1 MRIRSIASSIATR
14 RVTCEELVER
24 VRQASASSLPPRQIE
39 KVIKRLRML
48 FRIAGSRDRYERGDG
63 ERSGNFV
70 RRAAREALAKA
81 DLLPGD
87 IETRPVCRRRS
98 RLGGARHVEL
108 LHARPG
114 AVERRRMPEL
124 AAGVVHLLPLSEERR
139 LQAHP
144 DPQRRVQR
152 RVRELADYTSQAA
165 RLPFR
170 PVSDPP

>member
-108 LHARPG
+108 LHARRVLRALCISYHFLKNG
-114 AVERRRMPEL
+114 AYKHILILNGEFN
-124 AAGVVHLLPLSEERR
+124 AGYGNWRIT
-139 LQAHP
+139 HP
-144 DPQRRVQR
+144 KQ
-152 RVRELADYTSQAA
+152 LDYRFAQ
-165 RLPFR
+165 
-170 PVSDPP
+170 